1 VNRALGALAAAAIL
15 VGGWLWWSSDA
26 RRVGARLAEL
36 QAAFEKDGPEDQL
49 TSFGKTRRI
58 VELFAP
64 GFLILAR
71 PYEGSISDRQ
81 QLAAVV
87 QRYRDSARTIDVAS
101 GSRETEVDSARGT
114 AETTAVFS
122 ISGDRGGGGSG
133 GERFRARIAWSRTE
147 GEWRIQQIE
156 ILEVL
161 ERGLLGL

>member
-1 VNRALGALAAAAIL
+1 VAAVLIA
-15 VGGWLWWSSDA
+15 GWVWWSSDA
-26 RRVGARLAEL
+26 RRLGARLAEL
-36 QAAFEKDGPEDQL
+36 EAAFEKDGPEDQL
-49 TSFGKTRRI
+49 ASFGKTRRI

-81 QLAAVV
+81 QLAAIV
-87 QRYRDSARTIDVAS
+87 QRYRDSARTIDVSS
-101 GSRETEVDSARGT
+101 GSRETEVHSERGT

-122 ISGDRGGGGSG
+122 ISGDRGGGGPG
-133 GERFRARIAWSRTE
+133 GERFRARIAWSRAE
-147 GEWRIQQIE
+147 GEWRIQEVE